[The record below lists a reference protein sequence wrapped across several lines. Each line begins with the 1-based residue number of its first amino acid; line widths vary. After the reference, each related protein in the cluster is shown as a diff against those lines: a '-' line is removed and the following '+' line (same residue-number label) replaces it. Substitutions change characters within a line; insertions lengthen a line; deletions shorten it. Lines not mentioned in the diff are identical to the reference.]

1 MPSHIAYSPLFDA
14 SQPRTWRPGRLAM
27 TLAVVV
33 VTLMATLGWWLSSTT
48 VIDLGRS
55 GSAWSGLQ
63 TQWQQGRVVVMI
75 RHAERCDRSANPC
88 LGPLDGITIQ
98 GQHAAQGVGAGLQV
112 LGLEHA
118 RMLASPMTR
127 TQQTADLIRGQ
138 QVATQAWVGEC
149 DHGFKQAVL
158 NHKSANENLVLM
170 THSGCID
177 QFERKMG
184 VRAGQR
190 SSEYAQ
196 ALFVQVDGV
205 HAPRIIGELDA
216 SQWARM
222 TGAGIN

>member
-1 MPSHIAYSPLFDA
+1 MPIPIAYSPLFDTSRRRA
-14 SQPRTWRPGRLAM
+14 WRPGRLTLA
-27 TLAVVV
+27 LAVVV
-33 VTLMATLGWWLSSTT
+33 VTLAATLGWWLSSTT

-88 LGPLDGITIQ
+88 LGPLDGITVQ
-98 GQHAAQGVGAGLQV
+98 GQHAAQGVGAGFQA
-112 LGLEHA
+112 LGLDRT

-138 QVATQAWVGEC
+138 QVAAQAWVGEC
-149 DHGFKQAVL
+149 DHGFKEAVL
-158 NHKSANENLVLM
+158 SHKSASENLVLL

-190 SSEYAQ
+190 SSDYAQ

-216 SQWARM
+216 SQWAHM
-222 TGAGIN
+222 TGASIN